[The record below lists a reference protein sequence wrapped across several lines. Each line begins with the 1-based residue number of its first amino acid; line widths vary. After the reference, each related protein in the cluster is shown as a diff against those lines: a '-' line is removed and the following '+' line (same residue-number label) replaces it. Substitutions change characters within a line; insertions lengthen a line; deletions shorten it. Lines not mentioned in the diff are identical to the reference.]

1 MNSTEVI
8 DHEFASLESQCEDL
22 TGLFQRAGR
31 STKKFLSTLE
41 LCFRPD
47 FCLPDELLDARQK
60 LLSETTR
67 YGRQTHRQLAELIKR
82 ARNSLLNFR
91 VVDPSVPA
99 ELEVVLE
106 IADECK
112 CIRSDAE
119 KLQVKYTQEITAVE
133 EIGEYIRTQ
142 LVTWTEALSPTS
154 EQSSPG
160 HHSSALDIDN
170 PMSIKPT
177 LRPVNIVDVVLQ
189 VSEFLVELYNQ
200 YVHLFVGRKHE
211 CEAHDLK
218 LLLEGPKDLSAA
230 LGDQSRLIESLCGLL
245 ETMATKLIAL
255 YDIVNVTDDEVKMES
270 LRLEL
275 DNAAR
280 LMCNGSKEFL
290 LTHLEPERT
299 LYSIQRRIEAGRR
312 REERSSQSLIDSVTA
327 VPFV

>member
-22 TGLFQRAGR
+22 AGLFQNAGR
-31 STKKFLSTLE
+31 STNKFLSTLE

-47 FCLPDELLDARQK
+47 FCLPDELLDVRQK

-91 VVDPSVPA
+91 VVDPSVSA
-99 ELEVVLE
+99 DREVVLE

-119 KLQVKYTQEITAVE
+119 KLQLKYTQEITAVE
-133 EIGEYIRTQ
+133 EIGEYMRTQ
-142 LVTWTEALSPTS
+142 LLTWTEDQSTS
-154 EQSSPG
+154 APG
-160 HHSSALDIDN
+160 QHSSASDIDN
-170 PMSIKPT
+170 PMSINTP
-177 LRPVNIVDVVLQ
+177 LRPVNIVEFVLR

-200 YVHLFVGRKHE
+200 YVPLFVGRKHE
-211 CEAHDLK
+211 SEAHDLK

-230 LGDQSRLIESLCGLL
+230 LGDQSRLIESVCGLL
-245 ETMATKLIAL
+245 RTMATKFIAL
-255 YDIVNVTDDEVKMES
+255 YDIVHVTGDEGKMES

-280 LMCNGSKEFL
+280 LMCNASKEFL

-312 REERSSQSLIDSVTA
+312 REQQSSQSLIDSVPA